1 MKKWLCLL
9 SILMIT
15 ICGNVYA
22 IEPGEDAYDNSDG
35 VLVASTTK
43 YYKTVINTSFGDSDI
58 PSTLATP
65 ASVNANSTTYEITEE
80 EYNAADGSNNNLIR
94 GTVETE
100 YKKMQ
105 SFIYANDTIYRY
117 KVTLTWKNIPSTR
130 MYDIIAIGYPASV
143 KSSDPMVT
151 FNYCRSSSNCYTN
164 TGHSGYYK
172 GTNGAGA
179 VLDIPTGTLVSMN
192 MSMFVDIY
200 KNTSNTIY
208 RQYCYGDYAHAT
220 KTISVTN
227 ANKFIV
233 DTTGIV
239 HNASYVTK
247 FDDIPTAD
255 TLWQGEW

>member
-35 VLVASTTK
+35 ILVASTTK

-130 MYDIIAIGYPASV
+130 AYDVIGIGFPASV
-143 KSSDPMVT
+143 KSGTPVVT
-151 FNYCRSSSNCYTN
+151 LNYCRSSSDCYTN
-164 TGHSGYYK
+164 SGYFGRYQ

-179 VLDIPTGTLVSMN
+179 VLEIPTGTLTSMN
-192 MSMFVDIY
+192 MSMFVNIY
-200 KNTSNTIY
+200 KNTTSTIY

-220 KTISVTN
+220 KAISVTN
-227 ANKFIV
+227 AGKYIV

-247 FDDIPTAD
+247 FDDIPTAY
-255 TLWQGEW
+255 TIWQGEW

>member
-35 VLVASTTK
+35 ILVASTTK
-43 YYKTVINTSFGDSDI
+43 YYKTVTNTSFGDSDI

-65 ASVNANSTTYEITEE
+65 ASVNANSITYEITEE

-117 KVTLTWKNIPSTR
+117 KVTLSKMFPKSLLTYLLPRSLIYSS
-130 MYDIIAIGYPASV
+130 SV
-143 KSSDPMVT
+143 LVLICFTLKSSSKAAP
-151 FNYCRSSSNCYTN
+151 
-164 TGHSGYYK
+164 
-172 GTNGAGA
+172 
-179 VLDIPTGTLVSMN
+179 
-192 MSMFVDIY
+192 
-200 KNTSNTIY
+200 
-208 RQYCYGDYAHAT
+208 
-220 KTISVTN
+220 
-227 ANKFIV
+227 
-233 DTTGIV
+233 
-239 HNASYVTK
+239 
-247 FDDIPTAD
+247 
-255 TLWQGEW
+255 